1 MSTPHQNTRERF
13 SPFRERLYEII
24 FEADTPEGKTFD
36 IALLIMI
43 LGSILVVMLDTVPHL
58 HSKYRI
64 LFTALEWAF
73 TLFFTAEYITRIYT
87 VHSPRR
93 YITSFYGIVDL
104 LSILPT
110 YIAIF
115 LPAGQSFM
123 ILRAIRLLRVFKIF
137 GLGQFMVEGQ
147 IIMKALKDSLNKI
160 LVFLFFI
167 LILVTIFGSIMYV
180 VEGGGSSNPQPDNQ
194 FTSIPISVYWA
205 IVTLTTVGYGDI
217 APTTPFG
224 QFLAAIIMIMG
235 YAVIAVPT
243 GIVSSEFSKRYKKKV
258 AKNYTSQVCSH
269 CLKEGHDKDA
279 EYCKFCGA
287 ELHPYHGEN
296 KDAVKDAVK
305 EAVKETIKTI
315 KSKTDRNK

>member
-1 MSTPHQNTRERF
+1 MLRPKNTSERF

-36 IALLIMI
+36 IALLAMI
-43 LGSILVVMLDTVPHL
+43 LGSIIIVMLETVPSL
-58 HSKYRI
+58 NEKYRI
-64 LFTALEWAF
+64 LFNALEWLF
-73 TLFFTAEYITRIYT
+73 TIFFTIEYFTRIYT
-87 VHSPRR
+87 VHSPKR

-110 YIAIF
+110 YIALIF
-115 LPAGQSFM
+115 PVAQSFM

-147 IIMKALKDSLNKI
+147 IITKAMKDSRNKI
-160 LVFLFFI
+160 MVFLFFI
-167 LILVTIFGSIMYV
+167 LILVTIFGTIMYAL
-180 VEGGGSSNPQPDNQ
+180 EGTHSNPDSQ
-194 FTSIPISVYWA
+194 FTSIPRSVYFA

-217 APTTPFG
+217 APQTPVG
-224 QFLAAIIMIMG
+224 QFLASIIMILG

-243 GIVSSEFSKRYKKKV
+243 GIVTAEFSRGYKKK
-258 AKNYTSQVCSH
+258 AAQKYSSQVCSH

-279 EYCKFCGA
+279 EFCKFCGN

-296 KDAVKDAVK
+296 KDAVKD
-305 EAVKETIKTI
+305 TIKEKL
-315 KSKTDRNK
+315 KSIRKKSDD